1 MFCDLRLRAAPIIV
15 VATILGSL
23 VWFVVLFVRGVA
35 ATALV
40 EACLHLSIVIAV
52 LTFAWTIFVKYGW
65 RWKLLR
71 LGGWLVRT
79 PDLNGRWEGTYRSSF
94 DNKERPYVLEIRQN
108 LVGLQCTVWGD
119 ENEAEIYSAHLL
131 ADREEKQFKLSY
143 LYQARRRAP
152 SRVPGDHHDGWA
164 LLRIIDGSP
173 RKLQGEYVNNRDP
186 DPRKA
191 EINAAWVSRK
201 LKGQP

>member
-1 MFCDLRLRAAPIIV
+1 MFCDLRLRARPIIV
-15 VATILGSL
+15 VATVLGSL
-23 VWFVVLFVRGVA
+23 VWFIVLFARGVSA
-35 ATALV
+35 IALR
-40 EACLHLSIVIAV
+40 EAYLNLSLVILV
-52 LTFAWTIFVKYGW
+52 LTIAWKLFIQYGW

-71 LGGWLVRT
+71 LGDWLVRT

-108 LVGLQCTVWGD
+108 LVGLQCTAWGD
-119 ENEAEIYSAHLL
+119 KSEAEIYSAHLL

-143 LYQARRRAP
+143 LYHSRRRSS
-152 SRVPGDHHDGWA
+152 SRVPGDQHDGWA
-164 LLRIIDGSP
+164 LLRIIEGSP

-191 EINAAWVSRK
+191 EINAAWVSINR
-201 LKGQP
+201 KGQP